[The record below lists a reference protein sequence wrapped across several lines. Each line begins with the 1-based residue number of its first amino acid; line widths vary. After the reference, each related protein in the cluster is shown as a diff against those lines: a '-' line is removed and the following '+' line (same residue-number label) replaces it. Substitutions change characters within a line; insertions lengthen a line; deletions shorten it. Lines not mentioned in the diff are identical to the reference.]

1 MGEGHIAEDLLD
13 RFLRTEVSQEEAR
26 QIVRHL
32 LTGCPRCS
40 DTAHRAAQ
48 ETGLFVLAG
57 TGGAAGWEQA
67 YEKVFARA
75 LAFASADERRLADER
90 LRGWAQWAVLEPLAP
105 PARLATVE
113 SDPTFHTLGFYDR
126 LLEASRWALRSEPAE
141 AVDIGHLAI
150 AVAKQFDPPQIGKRR
165 VADLQAAAW
174 AALGNAQRIAEDFE
188 RAPHSFNEA
197 WRLLEEKGTNGPLER
212 ASLLSLEASYIKDIG
227 EFETAESALEE
238 ALEIYREAADLHQ
251 QGRVLLKM
259 GEIIGYIFPER
270 GIAHIQKAL
279 TLIDT
284 TREPRLE
291 LSAQHSLAQ
300 YFAESG
306 QPEKALAV
314 LERARPLYEQLGDEL
329 TQLRLHWVEGK
340 IAHSLGK
347 HAEAEHIFSQLWEEL
362 RVRNLNQEVV
372 LVSIEMAQVL
382 TRMGEPARAAEL
394 AAQCFSVMKSWRL
407 HNDALAAWI
416 VFQEA
421 LAEGAAQG
429 DLFERVEA
437 YYRRHWVRPARFS
450 A

>member
-1 MGEGHIAEDLLD
+1 MGEGHVAEDLLD
-13 RFLRTEVSQEEAR
+13 RFLRADVSREEAR
-26 QIVRHL
+26 EIVRHL

-40 DTAHRAAQ
+40 ETAHRTAQ
-48 ETGLFVLAG
+48 ETGLFVPSGA
-57 TGGAAGWEQA
+57 GGAAGWEQA

-75 LAFASADERRLADER
+75 LAFASEEERRGADER
-90 LRGWAQWAVLEPLAP
+90 LRGWAQWAMLEPLAP
-105 PARLATVE
+105 PARLAIVE
-113 SDPTFHTLGFYDR
+113 SESAFHTFGLYDR
-126 LLEASRWALRSEPAE
+126 LLEASRWAQRSEPAE
-141 AVDIGHLAI
+141 AVDIVHLAI
-150 AVAKQFDPPQIGKRR
+150 TVARRLDPARIGKRR
-165 VADLQAAAW
+165 VADLQVAAW

-188 RAPHSFNEA
+188 RAAHSFNEA
-197 WRLLEEKGTNGPLER
+197 WRLLEEEGTNDPLDR
-212 ASLLSLEASYIKDIG
+212 ASLISLEASYIQDIG

-238 ALEIYREAADLHQ
+238 ALEIYREAGDVHL
-251 QGRVLLKM
+251 QGRALFQM
-259 GEIIGYIFPER
+259 GHAIGYIKPKR
-270 GIAHIQKAL
+270 GISHIQKAL
-279 TLIDT
+279 ALIDT

-306 QPEKALAV
+306 QPEEALAV

-340 IAHSLGK
+340 IAHRLGK
-347 HAEAEHIFSQLWEEL
+347 YVEAEHIFSQLWEEL
-362 RVRNLNQEVV
+362 HARNLNQEVV

-382 TRMGEPARAAEL
+382 TRKGEPVRAAEL

-407 HNDALAAWI
+407 HNDAVAAWI

-429 DLFERVEA
+429 DLFAKIEA